1 MPDSSTSEAE
11 SDFVCECEEWMRS
24 ACAGEAF
31 YEEREGKR
39 YCVLH
44 FPGLEKSADFSV
56 ALRRKLENNDF
67 KFWGVWFPDPVSFGG
82 STSAPRRPS
91 TRPLSAQSQTSAV
104 HSSPPLRSSPTQCS
118 RIRLS
123 TTAQ

>member
-82 STSAPRRPS
+82 VHFSAAAAFH
-91 TRPLSAQSQTSAV
+91 SATFSA
-104 HSSPPLRSSPTQCS
+104 
-118 RIRLS
+118 IADFGG
-123 TTAQ
+123 AQFPAPAIFTNAVFQDK